1 MEIYYILHIIQFIF
15 ISILIL
21 VLGVI
26 LYIMNKKSKEDKS
39 NSSIM
44 ESYLIDKINIAKDE
58 QFENIDCFEQKL
70 IIKLLKLERKI
81 NNMEKSFL
89 NKEYV
94 EKYEYNH
101 KIFEIQDRIT
111 YIENNYHH

>member
-1 MEIYYILHIIQFIF
+1 MSRKLKQK
-15 ISILIL
+15 LIL
-21 VLGVI
+21 QAI
-26 LYIMNKKSKEDKS
+26 N
-39 NSSIM
+39 NSQGQQSQQ
-44 ESYLIDKINIAKDE
+44 ENTE

-101 KIFEIQDRIT
+101 KILEIQDRIT